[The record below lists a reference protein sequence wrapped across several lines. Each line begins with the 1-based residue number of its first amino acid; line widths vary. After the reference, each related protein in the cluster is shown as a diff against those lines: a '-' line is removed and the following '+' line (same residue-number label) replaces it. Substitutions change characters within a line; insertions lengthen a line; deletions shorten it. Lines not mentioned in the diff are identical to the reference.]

1 MVLHRVKLDTVA
13 VPALFDPGRQQIA
26 ETWVEKTM
34 RFPFD
39 IHGATETV
47 QYPRE
52 TISSDQIHRLKS

>member
-1 MVLHRVKLDTVA
+1 
-13 VPALFDPGRQQIA
+13 
-26 ETWVEKTM
+26 VEKTM

-52 TISSDQIHRLKS
+52 TISSDQIHRLKSSSLIKRRSGHGALMYYML